1 MTLADRKLPISLV
14 VITKNEASCLAKCL
28 QSADFVSEIVVVD
41 SGSTDDT
48 VQIAERLG
56 AKVFHQDWLGF
67 GPQKQFAVNCAK
79 YDWVLCLDADEYLSP
94 RLKESLKNLFT
105 KDPADHAYCFPRCNK
120 FFGRFLRHGE
130 GYPDLSLRLFNRQ
143 YAHWSEDLVHEK
155 IVPND
160 QDFQVR
166 RLEGD
171 LMHESGES
179 ISKYIEKQNTYTS
192 IQAKLMCEQ
201 GKKASVTKIVVSPL
215 VRFLKFYFIKGGFMD
230 GLPGLAHISI
240 GCFTVFLKYV
250 KIKCFNVNHGCD

>member
-14 VITKNEASCLAKCL
+14 VITKNEASFLAKCL

-48 VQIAERLG
+48 VQIAERFG
-56 AKVFHQDWLGF
+56 AKVFHQDWVGF

-94 RLKESLKNLFT
+94 KLRESLQKLFE
-105 KDPADHAYCFPRCNK
+105 KDPTAHAYRFPRCNK
-120 FFGRFLRHGE
+120 FLGRFLRHGE
-130 GYPDLSLRLFNRQ
+130 GYPDLSMRLFNRQ
-143 YAHWSEDLVHEK
+143 CAHWSEDLVHEK

-160 QDFQVR
+160 LDFQVG

-179 ISKYIEKQNTYTS
+179 ISKYIEKQNVYTS
-192 IQAKLMCEQ
+192 IQAKLMLEQ
-201 GKKASVTKIVVSPL
+201 GKKASATKIVISPL
-215 VRFLKFYFIKGGFMD
+215 VRFFKFYFIKGGFMD
-230 GLPGLAHISI
+230 GLPGLVHISI

-250 KIKCFNVNHGCD
+250 KLLSFSKCQ

>member
-105 KDPADHAYCFPRCNK
+105 KDPTDHAYCFPRCNK

-192 IQAKLMCEQ
+192 IQAKLMWKQ
-201 GKKASVTKIVVSPL
+201 GKRL
-215 VRFLKFYFIKGGFMD
+215 L
-230 GLPGLAHISI
+230 
-240 GCFTVFLKYV
+240 
-250 KIKCFNVNHGCD
+250 

>member
-1 MTLADRKLPISLV
+1 MTLADRKLPVSLV

-28 QSADFVSEIVVVD
+28 QSTDFVSEIVVVD

-48 VQIAERLG
+48 VQIAERFG

-94 RLKESLKNLFT
+94 KLRESLQKLFEKEPT
-105 KDPADHAYCFPRCNK
+105 AHAYRFPRCNK
-120 FFGRFLRHGE
+120 FLGRFLRHGE

-143 YAHWSEDLVHEK
+143 YAHWSDDLVHEK
-155 IVPND
+155 ILQNE
-160 QDFQVR
+160 QDSQVGC
-166 RLEGD
+166 LEGD

-179 ISKYIEKQNTYTS
+179 ISKYMEKQNTYTS
-192 IQAKLMCEQ
+192 IQAKLMWEQ

-215 VRFLKFYFIKGGFMD
+215 VRFFKFYFIKGGFLD
-230 GLPGLAHISI
+230 GVPGLVHISI

-250 KIKCFNVNHGCD
+250 KLMSFSRCQ

>member
-94 RLKESLKNLFT
+94 KLRESLQKLFE
-105 KDPADHAYCFPRCNK
+105 KDPSGHAYRFPRCNK
-120 FFGRFLRHGE
+120 FLGRFLRHGE
-130 GYPDLSLRLFNRQ
+130 GYPDLSLRLFNRN
-143 YAHWSEDLVHEK
+143 YAQWSEDLVHEK
-155 IVPND
+155 ILPND
-160 QDFQVR
+160 KNFKVG

-179 ISKYIEKQNTYTS
+179 ISKYIEKQNIYTS
-192 IQAKLMCEQ
+192 IQAKLMWEQ
-201 GKKASVTKIVVSPL
+201 GKKASATKIVVSPF
-215 VRFLKFYFIKGGFMD
+215 VRFFKFYFIKGGIKD
-230 GLPGLAHISI
+230 GLPGLIHISI
-240 GCFTVFLKYV
+240 GCFTVFLKY
-250 KIKCFNVNHGCD
+250 IKLKSLE

>member
-48 VQIAERLG
+48 VQIAERFG

-94 RLKESLKNLFT
+94 KLRESLQKLFEKEPT
-105 KDPADHAYCFPRCNK
+105 AHAYRFPRCNK
-120 FFGRFLRHGE
+120 FLGRFLRHGE

-143 YAHWSEDLVHEK
+143 YAHWSDDLVHEK
-155 IVPND
+155 ILQNE
-160 QDFQVR
+160 QDIQIGC
-166 RLEGD
+166 LEGD

-179 ISKYIEKQNTYTS
+179 ISKYMEKQNTYTS
-192 IQAKLMCEQ
+192 IQAKLMWEQ

-215 VRFLKFYFIKGGFMD
+215 VRFFKFYFIKGGFLD
-230 GLPGLAHISI
+230 GVPGLVHISI

-250 KIKCFNVNHGCD
+250 KLMSFSRCQ

>member
-48 VQIAERLG
+48 VQIAERFG

-94 RLKESLKNLFT
+94 KLRESLQKLFEKEPT
-105 KDPADHAYCFPRCNK
+105 AHAYRFPRCNK
-120 FFGRFLRHGE
+120 FLGRFLRHGE

-143 YAHWSEDLVHEK
+143 YAHWSDDLVHEK
-155 IVPND
+155 ILQNE
-160 QDFQVR
+160 QDSQVGC
-166 RLEGD
+166 LEGD

-179 ISKYIEKQNTYTS
+179 ISKYMEKQNTYTS
-192 IQAKLMCEQ
+192 IQAKLMWEQ

-215 VRFLKFYFIKGGFMD
+215 VRFFKFYFIKGGFLD
-230 GLPGLAHISI
+230 GVPGLVHISI

-250 KIKCFNVNHGCD
+250 KLMSFSRCQ

>member
-1 MTLADRKLPISLV
+1 MTLTDRKLPISLV

-41 SGSTDDT
+41 SGSTDGT
-48 VQIAERLG
+48 VQIAERFG

-94 RLKESLKNLFT
+94 ELIESLQKLFDKELT
-105 KDPADHAYCFPRCNK
+105 YHAYRFPRCNK
-120 FFGRFLRHGE
+120 FLGHFLRHGE

-155 IVPND
+155 IVPNG
-160 QDFQVR
+160 QDFQVG

-171 LMHESGES
+171 LIHESGES
-179 ISKYIEKQNTYTS
+179 IAKYVEKQNTYTS
-192 IQAKLMCEQ
+192 IQAKLMWEK

-215 VRFLKFYFIKGGFMD
+215 VRFFKFYFIKGGFMD
-230 GLPGLAHISI
+230 GLPGLVHISI

-250 KIKCFNVNHGCD
+250 KLMSFSKYQ